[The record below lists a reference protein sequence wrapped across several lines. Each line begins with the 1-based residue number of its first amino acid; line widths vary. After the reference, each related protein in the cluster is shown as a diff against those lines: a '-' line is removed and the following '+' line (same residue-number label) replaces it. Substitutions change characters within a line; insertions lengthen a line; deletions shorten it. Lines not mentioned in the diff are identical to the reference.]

1 MIKELKV
8 IQNLIEEKRYA
19 DASSLAIYL
28 DLQAQTRV
36 LFDGDKHMNTE
47 KFDAFEMLLLADA
60 ATDFDVYN
68 RFLDYRQP
76 LQRNFYLDRRKY
88 LKEINDIITN
98 MFYPKDGVESYDV
111 LRIKLRTRSGKSE
124 VSNRAAFW
132 VQGIIPSGETL
143 HVVGGGRLKENIH
156 SKREMFIDEY
166 WDRHTMVFPNAKVER
181 ISKMDSGVWLNK
193 KEYADIATVTVGGS
207 IEGFVQVTNLLVL
220 DDLVASN
227 EINSVKKLED
237 IFENDILNAITRRI
251 VGEPKIILIG
261 TPIPTQTGIK
271 DPLDRYYDNRKLAG
285 YECVTVSI
293 PSLDENGVSNYSY
306 RKFKPNGTYEWDFT
320 TKQFLREKKGAY
332 ASGNEVVIST
342 YETIMQMKDPDFG
355 DKRFSGVKTFNELPQ
370 GKYSEINVFDPAD
383 IGKDNAQFVHFRIY
397 DSEPDAM
404 YLVDTFRDSRPMDVV
419 ENGGYLNDLVDF
431 MIKNDIHVFEY
442 ESNLGSNLLGN
453 KIVDI
458 GKTKDWRIEF
468 TNYKQT
474 KNKIQ
479 RILDSAMVVLEV
491 VKVQDVPQN
500 KMYEDSLI
508 ELRGWT
514 EKSKHD
520 DFVDAVTRAVEKF
533 KSTSIKNDFVRMS
546 RPIF

>member
-1 MIKELKV
+1 M
-8 IQNLIEEKRYA
+8 
-19 DASSLAIYL
+19 
-28 DLQAQTRV
+28 
-36 LFDGDKHMNTE
+36 
-47 KFDAFEMLLLADA
+47 
-60 ATDFDVYN
+60 
-68 RFLDYRQP
+68 
-76 LQRNFYLDRRKY
+76 
-88 LKEINDIITN
+88 
-98 MFYPKDGVESYDV
+98 
-111 LRIKLRTRSGKSE
+111 
-124 VSNRAAFW
+124 
-132 VQGIIPSGETL
+132 
-143 HVVGGGRLKENIH
+143 
-156 SKREMFIDEY
+156 
-166 WDRHTMVFPNAKVER
+166 
-181 ISKMDSGVWLNK
+181 
-193 KEYADIATVTVGGS
+193 
-207 IEGFVQVTNLLVL
+207 L

-271 DPLDRYYDNRKLAG
+271 DPLDRYYDNRQMAG
-285 YECVTVSI
+285 YKCVTVSI
-293 PSLDENGVSNYSY
+293 PSLDENNVSNYSY
-306 RKFKPNGTYEWDFT
+306 RKFKPDGTYEWDFT

-342 YETIMQMKDPDFG
+342 YETIMQMKEPNFG

-370 GKYSEINVFDPAD
+370 GKYREINVFDPAD

-453 KIVDI
+453 KIVEI
-458 GKTKDWRIEF
+458 GKAKDWRIEF

-474 KNKIQ
+474 KNKVQ

-533 KSTSIKNDFVRMS
+533 RLSKVKNDYVRMRS
-546 RPIF
+546 PIF